1 MSGRK
6 RILTTQDSPT
16 NGFRISDFEFGSF
29 DMSHGTEEHLEHAE
43 HAQHPVHD
51 PFYRQ
56 VAMTMAIVAAV
67 LACVTMLSHRE
78 HTETLRLQNEA
89 TIHHT
94 QASDQWA
101 YYQAKK
107 NREYLYD
114 ASGIILKPI
123 AAKADDSKALLAI
136 AEDWKEKVKKY
147 KQETAEIEIEANRLT
162 DRAKEFQKESEHA
175 HDRADR
181 YDLGEL
187 GVELALVLC
196 SLAVLTK
203 RPLFWYVGIGIG
215 VLGACVAASA
225 LLL

>member
-1 MSGRK
+1 
-6 RILTTQDSPT
+6 
-16 NGFRISDFEFGSF
+16 
-29 DMSHGTEEHLEHAE
+29 MSHGTEEHLEHAE
-43 HAQHPVHD
+43 HAQHPIQD

-107 NREYLYD
+107 DREYNYD
-114 ASGIILKPI
+114 VSAEILK
-123 AAKADDSKALLAI
+123 AVAGKSENTKSYQSKAD
-136 AEDWKEKVKKY
+136 EWMEKVQRYQK
-147 KQETAEIEIEANRLT
+147 ETADIEKT
-162 DRAKEFQKESEHA
+162 AKELAEQAKERQKESEHA
-175 HDRADR
+175 HHRADR

-203 RPLFWYVGIGIG
+203 RPRFWHVGIGFG
-215 VLGACVAASA
+215 VLGAAVAASA
-225 LLL
+225 LLLR

>member
-1 MSGRK
+1 
-6 RILTTQDSPT
+6 
-16 NGFRISDFEFGSF
+16 
-29 DMSHGTEEHLEHAE
+29 MSHGTEEHLEHAE

-114 ASGIILKPI
+114 ASGIILKTV
-123 AAKADDSKALLAI
+123 ATKAEDSKALLVTAQ
-136 AEDWKEKVKKY
+136 EWKDKAQKY
-147 KQETAEIEIEANRLT
+147 EQEAAKIEADARQFT
-162 DRAKEFQKESEHA
+162 DLAKELQKESEHA
-175 HDRADR
+175 HHRADR

-187 GVELALVLC
+187 GIELSLVLC

-203 RPLFWYVGIGIG
+203 RPRFWHVGIVIGILG
-215 VLGACVAASA
+215 VGVAATA
-225 LLL
+225 LWLR

>member
-1 MSGRK
+1 
-6 RILTTQDSPT
+6 
-16 NGFRISDFEFGSF
+16 
-29 DMSHGTEEHLEHAE
+29 MSHGTEEHLEHAE

-56 VAMTMAIVAAV
+56 VAMTMAIVAAM

-107 NREYLYD
+107 DREYNYD
-114 ASGIILKPI
+114 VSAEILKAI
-123 AAKADDSKALLAI
+123 ADRSDNSKALLSKV
-136 AEDWKEKVKKY
+136 EEWTGKVQRYEK
-147 KQETAEIEIEANRLT
+147 ETADIEKT
-162 DRAKEFQKESEHA
+162 AKELTHQAEHRQTESEHA
-175 HDRADR
+175 HHRADR

-187 GVELALVLC
+187 GIELALVLC

-203 RPLFWYVGIGIG
+203 RPRFWHVGIGFG
-215 VLGACVAASA
+215 VLGAIVAASA
-225 LLL
+225 LLLR

>member
-1 MSGRK
+1 
-6 RILTTQDSPT
+6 
-16 NGFRISDFEFGSF
+16 
-29 DMSHGTEEHLEHAE
+29 MSHGTEEHLEHAE
-43 HAQHPVHD
+43 HAQHPIQD

-56 VAMTMAIVAAV
+56 VAMTMAIVAAL

-107 NREYLYD
+107 EREYNYD
-114 ASGIILKPI
+114 VSSEILKAVAGKSENSKGPLS
-123 AAKADDSKALLAI
+123 KAD
-136 AEDWKEKVKKY
+136 EWQEKVQKY
-147 KQETAEIEIEANRLT
+147 QKETGEIEKTARELT
-162 DRAKEFQKESEHA
+162 EQAKKNQEESEHA
-175 HDRADR
+175 HHRADR

-187 GVELALVLC
+187 GIELSLVLC

-203 RPLFWYVGIGIG
+203 RPRFWHAGIVIG
-215 VLGACVAASA
+215 VLGVCVAATA
-225 LLL
+225 LMLR

>member
-1 MSGRK
+1 
-6 RILTTQDSPT
+6 
-16 NGFRISDFEFGSF
+16 
-29 DMSHGTEEHLEHAE
+29 MSHGTEEHLEHAE

-107 NREYLYD
+107 AREYSYD
-114 ASGIILKPI
+114 ASAVILEPI
-123 AAKADDSKALLAI
+123 ATKADNSKALLAK
-136 AEDWKEKVKKY
+136 AEEWKTKAQRYEREAAAIQAEAEWFT
-147 KQETAEIEIEANRLT
+147 KQAEAL
-162 DRAKEFQKESEHA
+162 QKESEHA
-175 HDRADR
+175 HDRI
-181 YDLGEL
+181 EP
-187 GVELALVLC
+187 ES
-196 SLAVLTK
+196 SLLSYRIDQREKGNAHQQ
-203 RPLFWYVGIGIG
+203 IGDPI
-215 VLGACVAASA
+215 SER
-225 LLL
+225 

>member
-1 MSGRK
+1 MG
-6 RILTTQDSPT
+6 
-16 NGFRISDFEFGSF
+16 
-29 DMSHGTEEHLEHAE
+29 HGTEEHLEQAE
-43 HAQHPVHD
+43 HAQHANHSAQD
-51 PFYRQ
+51 PFFRR

-107 NREYLYD
+107 NREYYYD
-114 ASGIILKPI
+114 VSAEILKAI
-123 AAKADDSKALLAI
+123 AEKSDNSKALLSK
-136 AEDWKEKVKKY
+136 AEEWTRKVQRYEKDTADIEKTANELT
-147 KQETAEIEIEANRLT
+147 KQAEHRQT
-162 DRAKEFQKESEHA
+162 ESDHA
-175 HDRADR
+175 HHRADR

-187 GVELALVLC
+187 GIELALVLC

-203 RPLFWYVGIGIG
+203 RTGFWYVGIAIGIIG
-215 VLGACVAASA
+215 SLVAASA
-225 LLL
+225 MFLH

>member
-1 MSGRK
+1 
-6 RILTTQDSPT
+6 
-16 NGFRISDFEFGSF
+16 
-29 DMSHGTEEHLEHAE
+29 MSHGTEEHLEHAE

-89 TIHHT
+89 TINHT

-107 NREYLYD
+107 DREYNYD
-114 ASGIILKPI
+114 VSAEILK
-123 AAKADDSKALLAI
+123 AI
-136 AEDWKEKVKKY
+136 ADKSDNSKVLLSKVEEWTGKVQRYEK
-147 KQETAEIEIEANRLT
+147 ETADIEKT
-162 DRAKEFQKESEHA
+162 AKELTHQAEERQRESEHA
-175 HDRADR
+175 HHRADR

-187 GVELALVLC
+187 GIELALVLC

-203 RPLFWYVGIGIG
+203 RPRFWHVGIGFG
-215 VLGACVAASA
+215 VLGAGVAASA
-225 LLL
+225 LLLH

>member
-1 MSGRK
+1 
-6 RILTTQDSPT
+6 
-16 NGFRISDFEFGSF
+16 
-29 DMSHGTEEHLEHAE
+29 MSHGTEEHLEHAE

-107 NREYLYD
+107 AREYNFETS
-114 ASGIILKPI
+114 AVILEPI
-123 AAKADDSKALLAI
+123 AMKAESSKSLLAKIEEWKSKAQRY
-136 AEDWKEKVKKY
+136 E
-147 KQETAEIEIEANRLT
+147 QE
-162 DRAKEFQKESEHA
+162 
-175 HDRADR
+175 
-181 YDLGEL
+181 
-187 GVELALVLC
+187 
-196 SLAVLTK
+196 
-203 RPLFWYVGIGIG
+203 
-215 VLGACVAASA
+215 
-225 LLL
+225 